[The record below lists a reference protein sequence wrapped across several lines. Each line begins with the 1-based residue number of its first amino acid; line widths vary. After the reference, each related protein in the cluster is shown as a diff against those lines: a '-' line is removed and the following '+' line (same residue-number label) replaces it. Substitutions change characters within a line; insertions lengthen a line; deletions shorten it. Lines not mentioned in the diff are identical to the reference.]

1 MLKIAVVE
9 DQQEV
14 RDELC
19 RFIRQYAAENSL
31 QVEVLP
37 IEDGAV
43 IAEHYEP
50 GYDIIFMDVEMPG
63 LDGFGA
69 AEKIRA
75 VDADAV
81 LVFVTNMAQY
91 AIKGYE
97 VDALDYVLKPVNY
110 YQFCTKLSRAVQRV
124 QRRRGGQVV
133 LQLAGGGMQVLSTG
147 DIYYLVFRPCQP
159 RQRRKA
165 AGAVPF
171 LPLQPVLSGQ
181 PEICKGCGERLC
193 PRQHRPPGDQPP
205 PACGFPDGGGV
216 LHRRC
221 AVNLLAR
228 HVIFRALLRW
238 TAAVAFCIPLKHR
251 PHARLRALGMLLPLL
266 GLTYVLDPAA
276 QSTSLH
282 ELQFSLLTL
291 YVAFFVLLGMMI
303 YACVEI
309 DKKSALYCA
318 VWSLLASQAAY
329 ECWHLVEV
337 FFEWRGTPL
346 DLGSLPVMLAQLAAG
361 AFFYFVICTTL
372 SRKMSYKG
380 MYNIG
385 PRQLTSAFFIGILF
399 MFQAAL
405 LSSGQVVALDRSL
418 VMTMFVGQFY
428 FLTLLYFQTEVF
440 KLSAVQKEMD
450 TLNLLYERQREQ
462 YQVAR
467 QNVQIINKRCH
478 ELKLQIA
485 ALRQMSSAPADPEL
499 KAHIDEAEK
508 AAQLYDASRNTGNEV
523 LDVVLTEKSLLCE
536 SRRIQLNAVTD
547 GSCLSFFE
555 ASDLYALFAN
565 MLDHAIES
573 AVKVPEPERRCID
586 LLVCTRQSFVVVNVI
601 SPDRPAESA
610 DTRAAHYAVKVTNRI
625 VQKYK
630 GTLTTESQNGFFAV
644 KIIFPSALSVKA

>member
-1 MLKIAVVE
+1 M
-9 DQQEV
+9 
-14 RDELC
+14 
-19 RFIRQYAAENSL
+19 
-31 QVEVLP
+31 
-37 IEDGAV
+37 
-43 IAEHYEP
+43 
-50 GYDIIFMDVEMPG
+50 
-63 LDGFGA
+63 
-69 AEKIRA
+69 
-75 VDADAV
+75 
-81 LVFVTNMAQY
+81 
-91 AIKGYE
+91 
-97 VDALDYVLKPVNY
+97 
-110 YQFCTKLSRAVQRV
+110 
-124 QRRRGGQVV
+124 
-133 LQLAGGGMQVLSTG
+133 
-147 DIYYLVFRPCQP
+147 
-159 RQRRKA
+159 
-165 AGAVPF
+165 
-171 LPLQPVLSGQ
+171 
-181 PEICKGCGERLC
+181 
-193 PRQHRPPGDQPP
+193 
-205 PACGFPDGGGV
+205 
-216 LHRRC
+216 
-221 AVNLLAR
+221 NLLAR

-318 VWSLLASQAAY
+318 VWSLLASQTAY

-346 DLGSLPVMLAQLAAG
+346 DLRSLPVMLAQLAAG

-380 MYNIG
+380 VYNIG

-405 LSSGQVVALDRSL
+405 LSGGQVVVLDRSL

-440 KLSAVQKEMD
+440 KLSAMQKEMD

-499 KAHIDEAEK
+499 KAHID
-508 AAQLYDASRNTGNEV
+508 
-523 LDVVLTEKSLLCE
+523 E

-644 KIIFPSALSVKA
+644 KIIFPQRG

>member
-1 MLKIAVVE
+1 M
-9 DQQEV
+9 
-14 RDELC
+14 
-19 RFIRQYAAENSL
+19 
-31 QVEVLP
+31 
-37 IEDGAV
+37 
-43 IAEHYEP
+43 
-50 GYDIIFMDVEMPG
+50 
-63 LDGFGA
+63 
-69 AEKIRA
+69 
-75 VDADAV
+75 
-81 LVFVTNMAQY
+81 
-91 AIKGYE
+91 
-97 VDALDYVLKPVNY
+97 
-110 YQFCTKLSRAVQRV
+110 
-124 QRRRGGQVV
+124 
-133 LQLAGGGMQVLSTG
+133 
-147 DIYYLVFRPCQP
+147 
-159 RQRRKA
+159 
-165 AGAVPF
+165 
-171 LPLQPVLSGQ
+171 
-181 PEICKGCGERLC
+181 
-193 PRQHRPPGDQPP
+193 
-205 PACGFPDGGGV
+205 
-216 LHRRC
+216 
-221 AVNLLAR
+221 
-228 HVIFRALLRW
+228 
-238 TAAVAFCIPLKHR
+238 
-251 PHARLRALGMLLPLL
+251 
-266 GLTYVLDPAA
+266 
-276 QSTSLH
+276 
-282 ELQFSLLTL
+282 
-291 YVAFFVLLGMMI
+291 
-303 YACVEI
+303 
-309 DKKSALYCA
+309 
-318 VWSLLASQAAY
+318 
-329 ECWHLVEV
+329 EV

-346 DLGSLPVMLAQLAAG
+346 DLRSLPVMLAQLAAG

-380 MYNIG
+380 VYNIG

-405 LSSGQVVALDRSL
+405 LSGGQVVALDRSL

-440 KLSAVQKEMD
+440 KLSAMQKEMD

-555 ASDLYALFAN
+555 AGDLYALFAN

-601 SPDRPAESA
+601 SPDRPVESA

-644 KIIFPSALSVKA
+644 KIIFRRGDNLSVSADALPLPGLRHPASAALCLRLAGRGPNSDSLFPPLAAVVVVALARGGLGISEKFSSSPEAPLGRGAVCEAD

>member
-1 MLKIAVVE
+1 M
-9 DQQEV
+9 
-14 RDELC
+14 
-19 RFIRQYAAENSL
+19 
-31 QVEVLP
+31 
-37 IEDGAV
+37 
-43 IAEHYEP
+43 
-50 GYDIIFMDVEMPG
+50 
-63 LDGFGA
+63 
-69 AEKIRA
+69 
-75 VDADAV
+75 
-81 LVFVTNMAQY
+81 
-91 AIKGYE
+91 
-97 VDALDYVLKPVNY
+97 
-110 YQFCTKLSRAVQRV
+110 
-124 QRRRGGQVV
+124 
-133 LQLAGGGMQVLSTG
+133 
-147 DIYYLVFRPCQP
+147 
-159 RQRRKA
+159 
-165 AGAVPF
+165 
-171 LPLQPVLSGQ
+171 
-181 PEICKGCGERLC
+181 
-193 PRQHRPPGDQPP
+193 
-205 PACGFPDGGGV
+205 
-216 LHRRC
+216 
-221 AVNLLAR
+221 NLLAR
-228 HVIFRALLRW
+228 HVILRALLRW

-266 GLTYVLDPAA
+266 GLTYVLDPSA

-318 VWSLLASQAAY
+318 VWSLLASQTAY

-346 DLGSLPVMLAQLAAG
+346 DLRSLPVMLAQLAAG

-380 MYNIG
+380 AYNIG

-405 LSSGQVVALDRSL
+405 LSGGDMVKTPRSL
-418 VMTMFVGQFY
+418 VITVMIGQFY

-440 KLSAVQKEMD
+440 KLSAMQKEMD

>member
-1 MLKIAVVE
+1 M
-9 DQQEV
+9 
-14 RDELC
+14 
-19 RFIRQYAAENSL
+19 
-31 QVEVLP
+31 
-37 IEDGAV
+37 
-43 IAEHYEP
+43 
-50 GYDIIFMDVEMPG
+50 
-63 LDGFGA
+63 
-69 AEKIRA
+69 
-75 VDADAV
+75 
-81 LVFVTNMAQY
+81 
-91 AIKGYE
+91 
-97 VDALDYVLKPVNY
+97 
-110 YQFCTKLSRAVQRV
+110 
-124 QRRRGGQVV
+124 
-133 LQLAGGGMQVLSTG
+133 
-147 DIYYLVFRPCQP
+147 
-159 RQRRKA
+159 
-165 AGAVPF
+165 
-171 LPLQPVLSGQ
+171 
-181 PEICKGCGERLC
+181 
-193 PRQHRPPGDQPP
+193 
-205 PACGFPDGGGV
+205 
-216 LHRRC
+216 
-221 AVNLLAR
+221 NLLAR

-318 VWSLLASQAAY
+318 VWSLLASQTAY

-346 DLGSLPVMLAQLAAG
+346 DLRSLPVMLAQLAAG

-380 MYNIG
+380 VYNIG

-405 LSSGQVVALDRSL
+405 LSGGQVVALDRSL

-440 KLSAVQKEMD
+440 KLSAMQKEMD

-523 LDVVLTEKSLLCE
+523 LDLSL
-536 SRRIQLNAVTD
+536 I
-547 GSCLSFFE
+547 
-555 ASDLYALFAN
+555 
-565 MLDHAIES
+565 HI
-573 AVKVPEPERRCID
+573 
-586 LLVCTRQSFVVVNVI
+586 
-601 SPDRPAESA
+601 
-610 DTRAAHYAVKVTNRI
+610 
-625 VQKYK
+625 
-630 GTLTTESQNGFFAV
+630 
-644 KIIFPSALSVKA
+644 